1 LGVRAR
7 ADIAPGLYTLHISR
21 NRRRGRHIILFRLA
35 QEQGQP
41 LIVVGRILHDSMDIV
56 RHLPPEAE
64 ENE

>member
-1 LGVRAR
+1 M
-7 ADIAPGLYTLHISR
+7 SR

-41 LIVVGRILHDSMDIV
+41 IVVVGRILHDAMDIV
-56 RHLPPEAE
+56 RHLPPETVG